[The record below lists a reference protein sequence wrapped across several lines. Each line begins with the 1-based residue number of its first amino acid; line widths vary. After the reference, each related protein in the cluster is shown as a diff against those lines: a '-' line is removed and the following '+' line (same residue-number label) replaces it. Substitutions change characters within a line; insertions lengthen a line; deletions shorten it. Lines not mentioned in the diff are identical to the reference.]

1 MNLYTTLR
9 TSIRNVVLKALS
21 TDFSTMPCIFSHQS
35 GGEPAESY
43 STIYVLS
50 ARQIG
55 HSQTGTLTNTTE
67 ELSFGVVYEADIQ
80 ISFFG
85 SLSGDAIHSF
95 VQNINNNPIVLEEIK
110 KNNLGFMRK
119 TQIRSNPQKRDTQW
133 VDSFNITLTVNYIV
147 GSTQLVDVVENV
159 ILEQQYNGVV
169 PPFGTNAQLISSTN
183 SQLDIIWEPS
193 FDGEQTFNGAVT
205 YDSDGAYVIIT
216 P

>member
-1 MNLYTTLR
+1 MNLYSTLR

-21 TDFSTMPCIFSHQS
+21 VDFATMPVIFTHQNGS
-35 GGEPAESY
+35 EPAESY
-43 STIYVLS
+43 SAIYVLS
-50 ARQIG
+50 TRQIG

-95 VQNINNNPIVLEEIK
+95 VQNINNNPIVLEEIN

-133 VDSFNITLTVNYIV
+133 VDSFNITLTVNYII
-147 GSTQLVDVVENV
+147 GTTQLVDVVENV
-159 ILEQQYNGVV
+159 IIEHQFDGVV
-169 PPFGTNAQLISSTN
+169 PPFGTNAQLISSDGG
-183 SQLDIIWEPS
+183 QLDILWEPS
-193 FDGEQTFNGAVT
+193 FDGDQTFNGTIV
-205 YDSDGAYVIIT
+205 YNSDGSYTILY

>member
-1 MNLYTTLR
+1 
-9 TSIRNVVLKALS
+9 
-21 TDFSTMPCIFSHQS
+21 MPCIFTHQS
-35 GGEPAESY
+35 GPEPAESY
-43 STIYVLS
+43 SAIYVLS
-50 ARQIG
+50 TRQVG
-55 HSQTGTLTNTTE
+55 HSQNSTLTSTTE

-95 VQNINNNPIVLEEIK
+95 VQNINNNPVVLEEIK

-147 GSTQLVDVVENV
+147 GTTQLVDVVENV
-159 ILEQQYNGVV
+159 IIESQYNDVI
-169 PPFGTNAQLISSTN
+169 PPFGTNAQLVSATN

-193 FDGEQTFNGAVT
+193 FDGEQTFNGTVS
-205 YDSDGAYVIIT
+205 YDSDGAYTVI